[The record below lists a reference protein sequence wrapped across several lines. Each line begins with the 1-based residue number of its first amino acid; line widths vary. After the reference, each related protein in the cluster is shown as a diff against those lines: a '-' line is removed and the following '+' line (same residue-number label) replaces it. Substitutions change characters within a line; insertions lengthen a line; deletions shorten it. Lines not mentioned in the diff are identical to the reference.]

1 MNHINI
7 TNMETKFKVGDRV
20 FDAFFQEWGKV
31 VDTRRGVTYPVEVI
45 LNSGEVRCYTPKGY
59 FNESHKIK
67 RLYHEEMAIVPKDSL
82 ERVVQVRDHV
92 NDNWEQRVLIKSLP
106 NGTALCWCDAET
118 IKEAKDEAE
127 TTVWALW
134 RELSTESQKVRLTR
148 AEIAEKLGID
158 IDQLEITD

>member
-1 MNHINI
+1 
-7 TNMETKFKVGDRV
+7 MEQFKVGDRV
-20 FDAFFQEWGKV
+20 FDLVLQEWGEV
-31 VDTRRGVTYPVEVI
+31 TSVNNTPTYPIQV
-45 LNSGEVRCYTPKGY
+45 LFNDGELATYTAEGMYTKTNGVP
-59 FNESHKIK
+59 
-67 RLYHEEMAIVPKDSL
+67 RLYHQEMAIVPKDSL

-134 RELSTESQKVRLTR
+134 RELSTESQKVKLTR

>member
-1 MNHINI
+1 
-7 TNMETKFKVGDRV
+7 MEQFKVGDRV
-20 FDAFFQEWGKV
+20 FDLVLQEWGEV
-31 VDTRRGVTYPVEVI
+31 TSVNNTPTYPIQV
-45 LNSGEVRCYTPKGY
+45 LFNDGELATYTAEGMYTKTNRVP
-59 FNESHKIK
+59 
-67 RLYHEEMAIVPKDSL
+67 RLYHQEMAIAPKDSL

-134 RELSTESQKVRLTR
+134 RELSTESQKVKLTR

>member
-1 MNHINI
+1 
-7 TNMETKFKVGDRV
+7 MEHEFKVGDRV
-20 FDAFFQEWGKV
+20 FDIALQKWGKV
-31 VDTRRGVTYPVEVI
+31 VHTHPGIKYPVRVI
-45 LNSGEVRCYTPKGY
+45 LDNGKSRFYTAKGY
-59 FNESHKIK
+59 FNESYRIP
-67 RLYHEEMAIVPKDSL
+67 RLYHQEMVIVPKDSL

-134 RELSTESQKVRLTR
+134 RELSTESQKVKLTR